1 MDSANATVVY
11 LLEYM
16 GPRIGEALVLR
27 CGDVDL
33 SRNQLNVLRAQSV
46 NANLH
51 LAETVPKGNRT
62 RFIPIPSQLLPM
74 VKTLLEGPDTK
85 NYRLFGPR
93 GDRQTSSTGGTVYG
107 RLPCVK
113 PACRIFKNW
122 SFVLCATPPP
132 SSDQGRC
139 GHRDPAGSP
148 GPRLCH
154 WDSGHLRWSLTEVI
168 VQDIRI
174 WQWKFAHSCDHT
186 GKQSGSCI
194 FKISRRYFCSK
205 VSRRTV
211 FCEFVDTSDFCN
223 DYAIMRA
230 SLTFYAYS

>member
-1 MDSANATVVY
+1 MPTYTWPKPFRKGTEPGSFPYPASCCPWSRLCWRART
-11 LLEYM
+11 L
-16 GPRIGEALVLR
+16 RIIGCLGREVIGR
-27 CGDVDL
+27 
-33 SRNQLNVLRAQSV
+33 
-46 NANLH
+46 
-51 LAETVPKGNRT
+51 P
-62 RFIPIPSQLLPM
+62 
-74 VKTLLEGPDTK
+74 
-85 NYRLFGPR
+85 
-93 GDRQTSSTGGTVYG
+93 SSTGGTVYG

-122 SFVLCATPPP
+122 SFVLYATPPP

-168 VQDIRI
+168 GQDIRI

-194 FKISRRYFCSK
+194 FKISRRYFFSK